1 MGNSGFSLKRLL
13 SNKNTVT
20 ILAVILG
27 VVFLYIAYNMRVKQ
41 AIEPKSVPIANQ
53 DIIANQVISSD
64 MYEYVN
70 VSSSFVKKSPNL
82 VTNPKKRDLFKSF
95 DVQLSIMG
103 NEKYRNNLLEGV
115 NDYKK
120 NVMLYEEL
128 SGPTGYDKNK
138 EDEKK
143 TKKKLILTKAYF
155 FIR

>member
-1 MGNSGFSLKRLL
+1 MGKSGFSLKRLL

-82 VTNPKKRDLFKSF
+82 VTNPNQSLTI
-95 DVQLSIMG
+95 LIATIIITPL
-103 NEKYRNNLLEGV
+103 NN
-115 NDYKK
+115 ND
-120 NVMLYEEL
+120 NLTLY
-128 SGPTGYDKNK
+128 
-138 EDEKK
+138 
-143 TKKKLILTKAYF
+143 LIFLIIK
-155 FIR
+155 